1 MNKRMLEQRHSGRR
15 AEKSEFRN
23 GGQIRNADPC
33 LRLTW
38 LLLLLYSLLERIP
51 CYINSEC

>member
-1 MNKRMLEQRHSGRR
+1 MLEQRHSGRR